1 MKYFKGEVI
10 FKYFEKDIIKVGNI
24 LSKLIFD
31 KEGMFYGLVNYLRD
45 EVPFIYTDNILG
57 FYFGIMQN
65 PEELDLFSLEIN
77 DVLYKGNAQYI
88 IDMTDRLKFVIKQS
102 PEFEIIED

>member
-1 MKYFKGEVI
+1 MKYFKGNVI
-10 FKYFEKDIIKVGNI
+10 FKYSEKDIIKVGNI

-31 KEGMFYGLVNYLRD
+31 KEEMFYGLDNYLRD

-65 PEELDLFSLEIN
+65 PEQLDLFSLEIN
-77 DVLYKGNAQYI
+77 DVLSKGNDQHI
-88 IDMTDRLKFVIKQS
+88 IDITDRLKFVIEQFPK
-102 PEFEIIED
+102 FEIIKG